1 MEAVWPLAV
10 GGRLVI
16 DGETV
21 FVNRVDGA
29 EVRGF
34 TAAGAL
40 VRFVLTRVASEEP
53 AVASGEE
60 WRFGS
65 VLVDAGAL
73 SGSQLREAAE
83 LLGHLNEAWFGY
95 RSGDRLRVLPGE
107 PRAGFDPA
115 RTTLGDRLEAK
126 ATELGCSV
134 SKLFKKRHELQQRG
148 VAALVDRRAT
158 RSAVGPEVE
167 DRLRAAILAEAQE
180 LAEAS
185 DVRKMQLRARVASR
199 LARESGEPLELPCS
213 RQTFNRIVDE
223 VLASTGLF
231 RLPAKSR
238 RSANSGP
245 SEDLGSL
252 VAERPG
258 EYVAIDTTGLD
269 VFAGSVGGTV

>member
-21 FVNRVDGA
+21 FVNSVDGA

-34 TAAGAL
+34 TAAGEP
-40 VRFVLTRVASEEP
+40 VRFVLTRVAEEP
-53 AVASGEE
+53 AVASEEE

-95 RSGDRLRVLPGE
+95 RSGDRLRALPGE

-115 RTTLGDRLEAK
+115 QTTLGDRLEAK

-134 SKLFKKRHELQQRG
+134 SKLFKKR
-148 VAALVDRRAT
+148 RRA
-158 RSAVGPEVE
+158 
-167 DRLRAAILAEAQE
+167 RAARRCCAGRP
-180 LAEAS
+180 AS
-185 DVRKMQLRARVASR
+185 DAIRGRSR
-199 LARESGEPLELPCS
+199 G
-213 RQTFNRIVDE
+213 
-223 VLASTGLF
+223 
-231 RLPAKSR
+231 
-238 RSANSGP
+238 
-245 SEDLGSL
+245 
-252 VAERPG
+252 
-258 EYVAIDTTGLD
+258 
-269 VFAGSVGGTV
+269 